1 MSTLVC
7 SENNVKGKHVCCTSK
22 GRDWKVKDM
31 HRHLSWLQFMASVMN
46 NNECNG
52 CVGCTTTD
60 VAHQYCNWQFSTL
73 MSSTAIGARWG
84 SFCSDACEKLH
95 SGGRDQKGDN
105 WMDGKKETQYIV
117 STSARV
123 MQAIRAVTEFYGPWF
138 VPTFKNK
145 IFPTWETPWL
155 LEKRPQQW
163 AFKYHFR
170 KCALNI
176 FATADAKGLE
186 DLMLFS
192 WAGNNWPRKP

>member
-1 MSTLVC
+1 MGVWVVQQLMWHTSIVIDNFPHWWVPRPLEPGEVLFAQMP
-7 SENNVKGKHVCCTSK
+7 VKSCTVEVVIRK
-22 GRDWKVKDM
+22 GI
-31 HRHLSWLQFMASVMN
+31 
-46 NNECNG
+46 
-52 CVGCTTTD
+52 
-60 VAHQYCNWQFSTL
+60 
-73 MSSTAIGARWG
+73 IG
-84 SFCSDACEKLH
+84 
-95 SGGRDQKGDN
+95 
-105 WMDGKKETQYIV
+105 WMEKKETQYIV

-163 AFKYHFR
+163 AFKYHFQ

-192 WAGNNWPRKP
+192 WAGNNWSRKPQKLHGQSLSFHASFFQTYPVGLVADSYLSASTPRWCCT